1 MQFTGPEAMPTHV
14 DKQAYFELA
23 LADAV
28 ERGQRPRKSQMLTHH
43 ALYGMFDIC
52 DRWPDVDPKAVQ
64 DIKERQAI
72 HMDWLTDPD
81 EKDGLFV
88 TAFADAYQHG
98 KRPDGPQMLDKGVF
112 RLILD
117 MCDQWPNLQD
127 DTLVSVLDAQDAYM
141 EGTARL
147 RT

>member
-1 MQFTGPEAMPTHV
+1 MQFTGPQAMPTHA

-28 ERGQRPRKSQMLTHH
+28 ERGQRPRKSQMLSIDV
-43 ALYGMFDIC
+43 LYGMFDIC

-64 DIKERQAI
+64 DIKERQAV

-81 EKDGLFV
+81 EKDGFFV

-98 KRPDGPQMLDKGVF
+98 KRPDGPQMLDEGVF

-117 MCDQWPNLQD
+117 MCDQWPNLHG
-127 DTLVSVLDAQDAYM
+127 DTLSAVLDAQDAYM
-141 EGTARL
+141 ERTAPK